1 MPPTRASRT
10 PMPKATPSIL
20 LSSGQAGP
28 LRPSESCEHASLWTS
43 SMLLAASAAL
53 LRSPAFPQPP
63 RHCHA
68 LPAYLCAQGCPTELD
83 GHGCEGSDFPFEIAR
98 DQFYQLNESA
108 VPDGIHPRALKELA
122 GVTAG
127 SPLNHLPTVLAAW
140 GGSCWLEARQ
150 PYPNLQEQLALSG
163 KLQPC

>member
-1 MPPTRASRT
+1 
-10 PMPKATPSIL
+10 MPKATPSIL

-28 LRPSESCEHASLWTS
+28 LRPSESCEHSSLWTS
-43 SMLLAASAAL
+43 SMLLAASAAI

-63 RHCHA
+63 RHFQA

-83 GHGCEGSDFPFEIAR
+83 GHGCEGSDFPFEITR

-127 SPLNHLPTVLAAW
+127 SPPQSTHGPGCLGRFLLA
-140 GGSCWLEARQ
+140 GSS
-150 PYPNLQEQLALSG
+150 PALSQFTRRACTFRETTA
-163 KLQPC
+163 LLV